1 MKGGNILCADNYDGK
16 AVLEAFTNNILRTR
30 FEDIDEVT
38 VSNEK
43 YLILDMIGCAIGGA
57 IQPDTAAMVKMIED
71 WGGKKEATILGHGVK
86 ALVHDVA
93 FANCIMGRAFDHG
106 VLVTAGGGHASETT
120 ALSALALA
128 ESKGVN
134 GRELLTALV
143 VGDDIAA
150 RITAASMGGPP
161 GSGPMRALRS
171 RNADIDFGAG
181 FEPWGTFTT
190 MGTAAI
196 AGRLLGLN
204 GFQIKNA
211 FGIAVNLISGAGSG
225 LWDGTSSFKLSQ
237 GSSGRSGIL
246 AAKLAQ
252 VGWTGLVDPFGPRNS
267 YFGAFA
273 RRGVS
278 LPEEL
283 TKDIGKKYNVDVLRP
298 KMHPG
303 GGPTQSTT
311 DAAIEFATRHDIKA
325 EEIKE
330 VILRLS
336 PAHTAHFHYMRPYK
350 VGDYPTADAL
360 FSYKYS
366 VTNGLV
372 RRSGKNKDYTEE
384 AIRDPL
390 VQNVINN
397 MTLADLDKPIGF
409 EIEVKLKNGRTITE
423 YYEVHVGRA
432 PGETGPLIL
441 SKDVMENRF
450 MDQIEFSQLVSK
462 ENAERI
468 VEMAE
473 KLEEVD
479 NVAEI
484 VELAVKQ

>member
-1 MKGGNILCADNYDGK
+1 MCADNYDGK
-16 AVLEAFTNNILRTR
+16 AVLEAFTSNVLNTR
-30 FEDIDEVT
+30 FEDIDDVT
-38 VSNEK
+38 ISNEK

-57 IQPDTAAMVKMIED
+57 VQPDTAAMVKMIEG
-71 WGGKKEATILGHGVK
+71 WGGEKEATILGHGVK
-86 ALVHDVA
+86 APVHDVA
-93 FANCIMGRAFDHG
+93 FANCLMGRAFDHG
-106 VLVTAGGGHASETT
+106 VLVMAGGGHASETT

-128 ESKGVN
+128 ESKGVD
-134 GRELLTALV
+134 GKELITALV
-143 VGDDIAA
+143 VGDDIAS
-150 RITAASMGGPP
+150 RISAASMGGPP
-161 GSGPMRALRS
+161 GSGPMRAFRG
-171 RNADIDFGAG
+171 RDADIDFGAG

-190 MGTAAI
+190 MGTTAI
-196 AGRLLGLN
+196 ASRLLGLN
-204 GFQIKNA
+204 SLQVKNA

-225 LWDGTSSFKLSQ
+225 LWDGTATFKLSQ

-252 VGWTGLVDPFGPRNS
+252 AGWTGLLDPFGPRNS

-273 RRGVS
+273 RQGVS

-283 TKDIGKKYNVDVLRP
+283 TKNIGTKYTVDVLRA

-311 DAAIEFATRHDIKA
+311 DAAIEFATNHDIQA
-325 EEIKE
+325 EDIDE

-336 PAHTAHFHYMRPYK
+336 PAHAAHFHYMRPYK

-384 AIRDPL
+384 AIRDPQI
-390 VQNVINN
+390 QNVINN
-397 MTLADLDKPIGF
+397 MTLSDLDKPIGF
-409 EIEVKLKNGRTITE
+409 EIEVKLKDGRTITE

-432 PGETGPLIL
+432 PGETDPLIL
-441 SKDVMENRF
+441 SPDVMRGRF
-450 MDQIEFSQLVSK
+450 MDQIEFSQMVSK

-468 VEMAE
+468 IEMVE
-473 KLEEVD
+473 KLEEID
-479 NVAEI
+479 NVAKI
-484 VELAVKQ
+484 VELSAKQ

>member
-1 MKGGNILCADNYDGK
+1 MCADSYDGK
-16 AVLEAFTNNILRTR
+16 AVLEAFTSNVLSTR

-38 VSNEK
+38 ISNEK

-86 ALVHDVA
+86 APVHDVA
-93 FANCIMGRAFDHG
+93 FANCLMGRAFDHG

-128 ESKGVN
+128 ESKSVDGK
-134 GRELLTALV
+134 ELLTALV
-143 VGDDIAA
+143 VGDDIAS
-150 RITAASMGGPP
+150 RISAASMGGPP
-161 GSGPMRALRS
+161 GSGPMRAFRA
-171 RNADIDFGAG
+171 RDADIDFGAG

-190 MGTAAI
+190 MGTTAI
-196 AGRLLGLN
+196 ASRLLGLDS
-204 GFQIKNA
+204 FQVKNA
-211 FGIAVNLISGAGSG
+211 FGIAVNLISGAGAG
-225 LWDGTSSFKLSQ
+225 LWDGVATFKLSQ

-252 VGWTGLVDPFGPRNS
+252 GGWTGLLDPFGPKNS

-273 RRGVS
+273 RQGVNS
-278 LPEEL
+278 PEEL
-283 TKDIGKKYNVDVLRP
+283 TKDIGEKYIVDVLRP

-311 DAAIEFATRHDIKA
+311 DAAIEFATKHDIKP
-325 EEIKE
+325 EEINQ

-336 PAHTAHFHYMRPYK
+336 PAHAAHFHYMRPYK

-372 RRSGKNKDYTEE
+372 RRSGKNKDYTEA

-390 VQNVINN
+390 LQNVINN
-397 MTLADLDKPIGF
+397 TILTDLDKPIGF
-409 EIEVKLKNGRTITE
+409 EIEVKMNNGSVITE
-423 YYEVHVGRA
+423 YYEVYVGRA
-432 PGETGPLIL
+432 PGETASLIL
-441 SKDVMENRF
+441 SADVMRSRF
-450 MDQIEFSQLVSK
+450 MDQIEFSQLISK
-462 ENAERI
+462 ENAGKI
-468 VEMAE
+468 VEMVE
-473 KLEEVD
+473 NLEEID

-484 VELAVKQ
+484 IELAVK

>member
-1 MKGGNILCADNYDGK
+1 MCAENYDGK
-16 AVLEAFTNNILRTR
+16 AVLEAFTFNVLNTR
-30 FEDIDEVT
+30 FEDIDDVT
-38 VSNEK
+38 ISNEK

-71 WGGKKEATILGHGVK
+71 WGGKKEATVLGHGVK
-86 ALVHDVA
+86 APVHDVA
-93 FANCIMGRAFDHG
+93 FANCLMGRAFDHG

-120 ALSALALA
+120 ALSALTLA
-128 ESKGVN
+128 ESERVDGK
-134 GRELLTALV
+134 ELITALV
-143 VGDDIAA
+143 VGDDIAS
-150 RITAASMGGPP
+150 RISAASMGGPP
-161 GSGPMRALRS
+161 GSRPMSAFRGRDA
-171 RNADIDFGAG
+171 NIDFGAG

-190 MGTAAI
+190 MGTTAI
-196 AGRLLGLN
+196 AGRLLGLDD
-204 GFQIKNA
+204 FQIKNA

-252 VGWTGLVDPFGPRNS
+252 GGWTGLLDPFGPKNS

-273 RRGVS
+273 RQGVNS
-278 LPEEL
+278 PEEL
-283 TKDIGKKYNVDVLRP
+283 TKDIGKKYIVDVLRP

-311 DAAIEFATRHDIKA
+311 DAAIEFATKHDIKP
-325 EEIKE
+325 EEIDQ

-336 PAHTAHFHYMRPYK
+336 PAHAAHFHYMRPYK

-390 VQNVINN
+390 IQRVISN
-397 MTLADLDKPIGF
+397 MTLGDLDKPIGF
-409 EIEVKLKNGRTITE
+409 EIEVKLNDGHDITE

-432 PGETGPLIL
+432 PGQSGPLIL
-441 SKDVMENRF
+441 SRNVMVNRF

-462 ENAERI
+462 ENAVKITEM
-468 VEMAE
+468 VENLE
-473 KLEEVD
+473 KID

-484 VELAVKQ
+484 IELAVR

>member
-1 MKGGNILCADNYDGK
+1 MCAESYDGR
-16 AVLEAFTNNILRTR
+16 AVLEAFTTNILNTR
-30 FEDIDEVT
+30 FEDIDDVT
-38 VSNEK
+38 IANEK

-57 IQPDTAAMVKMIED
+57 IQPDTAAMVNMIGE
-71 WGGKKEATILGHGVK
+71 WGGKKEATILGYGIK
-86 ALVHDVA
+86 APVHDVA
-93 FANCIMGRAFDHG
+93 FANCLMGRAFDHG
-106 VLVTAGGGHASETT
+106 VLVMAGGGHASETT

-128 ESKGVN
+128 ESKCVDGK
-134 GRELLTALV
+134 ELIAALV
-143 VGDDIAA
+143 LGDDIAS
-150 RITAASMGGPP
+150 RISAASMGGPP
-161 GSGPMRALRS
+161 GSRPMS
-171 RNADIDFGAG
+171 SFRNRGADVDFGAG

-190 MGTAAI
+190 MGTTAI
-196 AGRLLGLN
+196 ASRLLGLN
-204 GFQIKNA
+204 NFQTKNA

-246 AAKLAQ
+246 AAKLAYA
-252 VGWTGLVDPFGPRNS
+252 GWTGLLDPFGPKNS

-273 RRGVS
+273 RQGVNS
-278 LPEEL
+278 PEEL
-283 TKDIGKKYNVDVLRP
+283 TKDIGKKYIVDVLRA

-311 DAAIEFATRHDIKA
+311 DAAIEFATKYDIKA

-336 PAHTAHFHYMRPYK
+336 PAHAAHFHYMRPYK

-397 MTLADLDKPIGF
+397 MTLEDLDKPIGF
-409 EIEVKLKNGRTITE
+409 EIEVKLKDGRDITE

-432 PGETGPLIL
+432 PGETSSLIL
-441 SKDVMENRF
+441 SPDTMRGRF
-450 MDQIEFSQLVSK
+450 MDQIEFSQLISK

-468 VEMAE
+468 VEMIE
-473 KLEEVD
+473 NLEEVD

-484 VELAVKQ
+484 TELAVRK